1 MNQVVSV
8 ELISDR
14 WYHPPIHIGGI
25 MLYVLTLTGEEIIY
39 STLALLLIVS
49 IGCGF
54 TRFFALS
61 FANPPPEEG
70 VDFDYNAFNPLL
82 NIDIVGII
90 VFFAGGFGWGK
101 QVDDQKVRFKKQKL
115 GWFMVSLIAP
125 FTSLVL
131 ALTVAW
137 VKYTFWTDRVVQT
150 VIDVSVTVT
159 AYHLLPIPPLT
170 GSRLIYLLVP
180 RTQERIWSLFC
191 KVGPFIILAMV
202 LFDRFSGMPFLR
214 HTFAPVVDAI
224 GRFAAYH

>member
-1 MNQVVSV
+1 
-8 ELISDR
+8 
-14 WYHPPIHIGGI
+14 

-39 STLALLLIVS
+39 ASLAILLIVT

-70 VDFDYNAFNPLL
+70 VDFDYNAFNPLTNL
-82 NIDIVGII
+82 DIIGII

-101 QVDDQKVRFKKQKL
+101 QIDDQEIRFKKQKL
-115 GWFMVSLIAP
+115 GWFILSLIAP
-125 FTSLVL
+125 FTSIVL
-131 ALTVAW
+131 ALTVAF
-137 VKYTFWTDRVVQT
+137 VKNTFWTDRVVQT

-159 AYHLLPIPPLT
+159 AYHLLPIPPLA

-180 RTQERIWSLFC
+180 RAQERFWSLLR
-191 KVGPFIILAMV
+191 KAGPFLAMV
-202 LFDRFSGMPFLR
+202 LFDRFSGIPFLR
-214 HTFAPVVDAI
+214 YTFAPIVEAL

>member
-1 MNQVVSV
+1 
-8 ELISDR
+8 
-14 WYHPPIHIGGI
+14 

-39 STLALLLIVS
+39 ASLAILLIVT

-70 VDFDYNAFNPLL
+70 VDFDYNAFNPLTNL
-82 NIDIVGII
+82 DIIGII

-101 QVDDQKVRFKKQKL
+101 QIDDQEIRFKKQKL
-115 GWFMVSLIAP
+115 GWFILSLIAP
-125 FTSLVL
+125 FTSIVL
-131 ALTVAW
+131 ALTVAF
-137 VKYTFWTDRVVQT
+137 VKNTFWTDRVVQT

-159 AYHLLPIPPLT
+159 AYHLLPIPPLA

-180 RTQERIWSLFC
+180 RAQERFWSLLR
-191 KVGPFIILAMV
+191 KAGPFIILAMV
-202 LFDRFSGMPFLR
+202 LFDRFSGIPFLR
-214 HTFAPVVDAI
+214 YTFAPIVEAL